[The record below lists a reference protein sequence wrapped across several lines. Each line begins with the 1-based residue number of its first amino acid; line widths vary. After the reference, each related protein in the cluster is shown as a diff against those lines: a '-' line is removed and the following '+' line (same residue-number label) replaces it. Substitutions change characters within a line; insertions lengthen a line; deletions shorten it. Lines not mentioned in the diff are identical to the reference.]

1 MPVKKF
7 RPVTPTLR
15 YKTVNSFDEV
25 SVDKPQKAL
34 LRGAVSRTGG
44 RNNQGRMTMRRRG
57 GGHKRRYRVI
67 DFKRNKPGV
76 PGKVASVEYDPNR
89 SSFIALIV
97 YADGDKR
104 YILAPAG
111 LTVGAAVVAG
121 PDAPIS
127 VGNAMPLSNVPLGST
142 IHNVE
147 LQPGAGGQLARS
159 AGAEVQLLGRG
170 ENGRA
175 QLRLPSGEIREVA
188 VQCMATLGQVG
199 NVEHGNVVLGKAGR
213 ARWLGRRPKV
223 RGVVMNPVDHP
234 HGGGEGKTS
243 GGRHPVTPWG
253 KPTKGY
259 KTRKHKNRSDA
270 MILRRRNSK

>member
-67 DFKRNKPGV
+67 DFKRNKLGV

-89 SSFIALIV
+89 SSFIALVV

-175 QLRLPSGEIREVA
+175 QLLLPSGEIREVA

>member
-67 DFKRNKPGV
+67 DFKRNKLGV

-111 LTVGAAVVAG
+111 LTVGAAVLAG

-188 VQCMATLGQVG
+188 VECMATLGQVG

>member
-25 SVDKPQKAL
+25 SVDKPQKPL
-34 LRGAVSRTGG
+34 LRGAVSKTGG

-67 DFKRNKPGV
+67 DFKRNKLGV

-111 LTVGAAVVAG
+111 LTVGAAVLAG

-188 VQCMATLGQVG
+188 VECMATLGQVG